1 MHALLALLSVFLPQP
16 RELLPQSWA
25 QNRHMNGAE
34 SPQLIHRPE
43 REKQVLTVNQV
54 ALRFCGCY
62 ATDGEGQGGLACRI
76 PRGRKEQ
83 DTAGRLN
90 NNMQVAPFLC
100 TEVSFIHKEML
111 RS

>member
-1 MHALLALLSVFLPQP
+1 MKCARTARLAVCVSATAKRTTTPVLGSKQ
-16 RELLPQSWA
+16 A
-25 QNRHMNGAE
+25 H
-34 SPQLIHRPE
+34 LIHRPE